1 MSHESAS
8 SAGHQSHEIKVE
20 LEKGPV
26 TGAVVLTVEVGKT
39 GLPVGESMKAFES
52 SSSAKVNGFVSRLE
66 TSLMSGELDV
76 EMFEGLSVAIEA
88 NALTVG
94 VE

>member
-8 SAGHQSHEIKVE
+8 SAGHQSHEIK
-20 LEKGPV
+20 LEKGSV
-26 TGAVVLTVEVGKT
+26 TGAVVLTLEAGKT
-39 GLPVGESMKAFES
+39 GLPVGDSLKTFES
-52 SSSAKVNGFVSRLE
+52 TSSMKVNGFVSRLE